1 MTTLSTPQPA
11 RNLAPVA
18 RATELAYLVFERP
31 DLERAKAFL
40 VDFGLRVEHETES
53 SLFLRG
59 TGDAPFI
66 YRVDRGSRPR
76 FAGFAFEVDGRSALI
91 ALAELSEASALEPED
106 GPGGGERVVLV
117 DPSGF
122 RVVAIHGRSRVTPL
136 AHRDALPLNAPE
148 AVKRINAG
156 QRPPA
161 LPAEVVRL
169 GHVVLEVPE
178 YQTTCAWYTRNFG
191 LIPSDVQVLAD
202 GSPAVT
208 FLRLDRG
215 TVATDHHT
223 LALAQGVMPIYSHS
237 AYEVVDLDAIGMGQR
252 FLRQAGYR
260 HAWGIGRH
268 LLGSQVFD
276 YWVDPFGDKH
286 ELYCDGDLCTAEHP
300 TGIHETNRKM
310 MSQWGQTMPASFTRP
325 KFSLGNVVSVLTNIS
340 RSPDLSFA
348 KVRELARLFG

>member
-11 RNLAPVA
+11 RNPAPVA
-18 RATELAYLVFERP
+18 KAIELAYLVFERP

-40 VDFGLRVEHETES
+40 VDFGLRVEHENERT
-53 SLFLRG
+53 LFLRG
-59 TGDAPFI
+59 TGDAPFM
-66 YRVDRGSRPR
+66 YRVDRGPR
-76 FAGFAFEVDGRSALI
+76 ARFVGLAFEVEARSALT
-91 ALAELSEASALEPED
+91 ALAALPEGSAVEPED
-106 GPGGGERVVLV
+106 GPGGGERVVLT

-122 RVVAIHGRSRVTPL
+122 KVIAVCGRSRVAPL
-136 AHRDALPLNAPE
+136 AHRDPLAFNAPD
-148 AVKRINAG
+148 AVRRINAG

-161 LPAEVVRL
+161 LPAEIVRL

-178 YQTTCAWYTRNFG
+178 YQVTCAWYTRNFG

-208 FLRLDRG
+208 FFRLDRG
-215 TVATDHHT
+215 TVPTDHHT

-237 AYEVVDLDAIGMGQR
+237 AYEVVDLDAVGMAQR
-252 FLRQAGYR
+252 FLRQAGYS

-276 YWVDPFGDKH
+276 YWIDPFGDKH
-286 ELYCDGDLCTAEHP
+286 ELYCDGDLCTADHP
-300 TGIHETNRKM
+300 TGVHPTSRKM
-310 MSQWGQTMPASFTRP
+310 MSQWGQIMPASFTRP
-325 KFSLGNVVSVLTNIS
+325 KLSLSNVASVITNVS
-340 RSPDLSFA
+340 RSPDLSWA

>member
-1 MTTLSTPQPA
+1 MTSLSTPQPA
-11 RNLAPVA
+11 RHPAPIT

-40 VDFGLRVEHETES
+40 VDFGLRVEHETEG

-59 TGDAPFI
+59 TGDAPFL
-66 YRVDRGSRPR
+66 YRVNQGARAR
-76 FAGFAFEVDGRSALI
+76 FVGLAFEVEARSALT
-91 ALAELSEASALEPED
+91 ALAALPEGSAVEPED
-106 GPGGGERVVLV
+106 GPGGGERVVLI

-122 RVVAIHGRSRVTPL
+122 SVTAVHGRSRVAPL
-136 AHRDALPLNAPE
+136 AHREALAFNGPE
-148 AVKRINAG
+148 AVRRINAG

-161 LPAEVVRL
+161 LPAEIVRL
-169 GHVVLEVPE
+169 GHVVLEVAD
-178 YQTTCAWYTRNFG
+178 YQRTCAWYGRNFG

-208 FLRLDRG
+208 FFRLDRG
-215 TVATDHHT
+215 NVPTDHHT

-237 AYEVVDLDAIGMGQR
+237 AYEVVDVDTIGMAQR
-252 FLRQAGYR
+252 FLRQAEYS

-286 ELYCDGDLCTAEHP
+286 ELYCDGDLCTADHP
-300 TGIHETNRKM
+300 TGVHPTSRKM
-310 MSQWGQTMPASFTRP
+310 MSQWGQTMPTSFTRP
-325 KFSLGNVVSVLTNIS
+325 KFSLRNVVSVFTNVA
-340 RSPDLSFA
+340 RSPDLSWA